1 MVNYSSYYLSKKCS
15 SIFACYSYLL
25 SLIAQLTLII
35 SLGKSGDVKEES
47 LKIMT
52 VLRNKI
58 SFAVCALKPLPAIIP
73 SLATLL
79 LKICFWGLQGQ
90 E

>member
-1 MVNYSSYYLSKKCS
+1 
-15 SIFACYSYLL
+15 
-25 SLIAQLTLII
+25 
-35 SLGKSGDVKEES
+35 
-47 LKIMT
+47 MT